1 MNNLFNNTQGYFLN
15 ARHSV
20 WGVFALMI
28 AIVTVYWQVWH
39 FDFIR
44 FDDPAYV
51 LDTCLKTKNSND
63 GFMWIF
69 RFHQGD
75 GKYWQPLT
83 LLSHI
88 ADCHFFG
95 LESGLHHFTNL
106 IFHLLN
112 SILLFLFLKQILT
125 DFWKS
130 FWIAL
135 LFAIHPM
142 NVESVAWISERKNLI
157 SSLFFFLTLLAY
169 FSYVKKPNRVK
180 YLVLIFVFM
189 LGLLAK
195 PMLITLPAILLL
207 LDWWPFQRISFK
219 KNTRSI
225 KFTTK
230 LDISIQKPFSYLVL
244 EKIPLFLLSIWSIF
258 LTIYSVQENQ
268 NLVSENQYSM
278 KLRVANAITSIVLYI
293 GKIFWPVNLAVFYP
307 YPERIVYWK
316 ILIAILFLIFL
327 TIFFLRRFRSSPYL
341 VLGWSWFLITLL
353 PVLGIIQ
360 AGLWPAMADRW
371 VYIPAVGLF
380 LIIIFTGE
388 KIAVS
393 LSLSRKTIFL
403 FAIFFTSLLMMINWN
418 QVRHWR
424 NSMSLYRQTLR
435 ATTGNYMA
443 HNNLGN
449 ILMENGQLEQAL
461 HHFQKAIQIKPSYLE
476 AQMNLANTLT
486 HQGKHQ
492 EAIEQYKKLSGR
504 YPGNAMICNNLGA
517 AIFKTGRVNEAI
529 PYYINAIQLNPNY
542 AEAFNNLG
550 VALRQNNQK
559 SKALVMFQK
568 ALSINPDY
576 AQAYDNMVRLISD
589 QKKINRKLYQLMD
602 KSAQSP
608 DDPLLLFQLGD
619 FFQKEEKIQQAITC
633 YQKALK
639 LKPGWYEAKK
649 QLSIALA
656 MKGNYEVSFSIL
668 RDLITQN
675 PDDADVYYDMACIR
689 SRQNNSTEA
698 ARWLQVAVNKG
709 FSDWKR
715 IQTDSNFNNSRS
727 NRLFQQLMA
736 GHVRDIH

>member
-1 MNNLFNNTQGYFLN
+1 MNNIFQDQQEYFLK
-15 ARHSV
+15 ARYSV

-44 FDDPAYV
+44 FDDPVYV
-51 LDTCLKTKNSND
+51 TDTYLKVRNSDNKIL
-63 GFMWIF
+63 WIF
-69 RFHQGD
+69 RFAQGD

-95 LESGLHHFTNL
+95 LESGLHHFSNL

-112 SILLFLFLKQILT
+112 SVLLFLFLKQILT

-157 SSLFFFLTLLAY
+157 STLFFFLTLLAY
-169 FSYVKKPNRVK
+169 FSYVKNPNRVK

-219 KNTRSI
+219 KDTQSM

-230 LDISIQKPFSYLVL
+230 LNISIQKPFPYLVL
-244 EKIPLFLLSIWSIF
+244 EKIPLFLLSILAIF
-258 LTIYSVQENQ
+258 LTIYSVQGDQ
-268 NLVSENQYSM
+268 NLVPENQYSM
-278 KLRVANAITSIVLYI
+278 KLRATNAITSIVVYI
-293 GKIFWPVNLAVFYP
+293 GKIFWPMNLAVFYP
-307 YPERIVYWK
+307 YPEKIVYWK
-316 ILIAILFLIFL
+316 PLIAAFLLIVPTILFL
-327 TIFFLRRFRSSPYL
+327 RKFRSSPYL
-341 VLGWSWFLITLL
+341 ILGWSWFLITLL

-380 LIIIFTGE
+380 LITIFTGE
-388 KIAVS
+388 KIATI

-403 FAIFFTSLLMMINWN
+403 FAIFFTSILMMISWH
-418 QVRHWR
+418 QVRFWQ

-435 ATTGNYMA
+435 ATTRNYMA

-461 HHFQKAIQIKPSYLE
+461 HHFQEAIQIKPSYSE

-517 AIFKTGRVNEAI
+517 AIFKTGRVNAAI
-529 PYYINAIQLNPNY
+529 PYYINAIQLKPNY
-542 AEAFNNLG
+542 AEAYNNLG
-550 VALRQNNQK
+550 VALWQNNRK

-568 ALSINPDY
+568 ALAINPDY
-576 AQAYDNMVRLISD
+576 GQAYDNMVRLISD

-608 DDPLLLFQLGD
+608 DDPILLFQLGD
-619 FFQKEEKIQQAITC
+619 FFQKEEKIQQAIAC

-649 QLSIALA
+649 QLSISFA

-675 PDDADVYYDMACIR
+675 PDDADAYYNMACIC
-689 SRQNNSTEA
+689 SRQNNATEA
-698 ARWLQVAVNKG
+698 TQWLQVAVNKG

-715 IQTDSNFNNSRS
+715 IQTDSNFNNIRS

-736 GHVRDIH
+736 DHVRDIH

>member
-1 MNNLFNNTQGYFLN
+1 MNNLFNYPQGYFLN

-28 AIVTVYWQVWH
+28 AIVAVYWQVWH

-63 GFMWIF
+63 RLMWIF

-88 ADCHFFG
+88 ADCRFFG
-95 LESGLHHFTNL
+95 LKSGLHHFSNL

-157 SSLFFFLTLLAY
+157 STLFFFLTLLAY
-169 FSYVKKPNRVK
+169 FSYVNSPNRKK

-219 KNTRSI
+219 KNIRAME
-225 KFTTK
+225 FTTK
-230 LDISIQKPFSYLVL
+230 LDIHIQKPFLYLIL
-244 EKIPLFLLSIWSIF
+244 EKIPLFLLSILSIF
-258 LTIYSVQENQ
+258 LTIYSVQGDQ
-268 NLVSENQYSM
+268 HLVPENQYSM
-278 KLRVANAITSIVLYI
+278 KFRAANAITSIIIYI
-293 GKIFWPVNLAVFYP
+293 GKIFWPMNLAVFYP
-307 YPERIVYWK
+307 YPEKIVWWK
-316 ILIAILFLIFL
+316 PLIAAFLLIVPTILFL
-327 TIFFLRRFRSSPYL
+327 RKFRSSPYL
-341 VLGWSWFLITLL
+341 IIGWSWFLITLL

-380 LIIIFTGE
+380 LITIFTGE
-388 KIAVS
+388 KISAM

-403 FAIFFTSLLMMINWN
+403 FAIIFTIILMIISRH
-418 QVRHWR
+418 QVRFWR
-424 NSMSLYRQTLR
+424 NSVSLYDHTLR
-435 ATTGNYMA
+435 TTTGNYMA

-449 ILMENGQLEQAL
+449 ILMENGKLEQAL

-504 YPGNAMICNNLGA
+504 YPGNAMILNNLGA

-529 PYYINAIQLNPNY
+529 PYYINAIQLKPKY
-542 AEAFNNLG
+542 AEAYNNLG
-550 VALRQNNQK
+550 VALRQNNRK

-568 ALSINPDY
+568 ALAINPDY
-576 AQAYDNMVRLISD
+576 RQAYDNMIRLISD
-589 QKKINRKLYQLMD
+589 QKKTNRKLSQLLD
-602 KSAQSP
+602 KSLLSP

-619 FFQKEEKIQQAITC
+619 FFQKEEKMHQAIAC
-633 YQKALK
+633 FQKVLK
-639 LKPGWYEAKK
+639 LKPGWYEAEK
-649 QLSIALA
+649 QLSISLA
-656 MKGNYEVSFSIL
+656 MKGDFEASFSIFQNFII
-668 RDLITQN
+668 RN
-675 PDDADVYYDMACIR
+675 PDDADAYYHMASIR
-689 SRQNNSTEA
+689 SRQNNKLEA
-698 ARWLQVAVNKG
+698 MQW
-709 FSDWKR
+709 FWKA
-715 IQTDSNFNNSRS
+715 IDKPKFDK
-727 NRLFQQLMA
+727 F
-736 GHVRDIH
+736 

>member
-1 MNNLFNNTQGYFLN
+1 MNNLFNNTQGYLLN

-63 GFMWIF
+63 RFMWIF

-169 FSYVKKPNRVK
+169 FSYVKKPNRLK

-244 EKIPLFLLSIWSIF
+244 EKIPLFLLSILSIF
-258 LTIYSVQENQ
+258 LTIYSVQGDQ

-341 VLGWSWFLITLL
+341 VFGWSWFLITLL

-388 KIAVS
+388 KIAVK
-393 LSLSRKTIFL
+393 LSLSRKTALIFAL
-403 FAIFFTSLLMMINWN
+403 FFTGILMQISWH
-418 QVRHWR
+418 QVRYWQ
-424 NSMSLYRQTLR
+424 NNMSLWRQTLK
-435 ATTGNYMA
+435 ATTRNYTA
-443 HNNLGN
+443 HNNMGC
-449 ILMENGQLEQAL
+449 ILMKDGQLDQAI
-461 HHFQKAIQIKPSYLE
+461 HHFQKAMLIKPSGSE
-476 AQMNLANTLT
+476 ARMNLANTLSR
-486 HQGKHQ
+486 QGMYP
-492 EAIEQYKKLSGR
+492 EAIEHYKKLFQKH
-504 YPGNAMICNNLGA
+504 PGNALIFNNLGN

-529 PYYINAIQLNPNY
+529 PYYIKAIQLEPNY
-542 AEAFNNLG
+542 ADAYNNLG
-550 VALRQNNQK
+550 ISLWRNNRK

-568 ALSINPDY
+568 ALVINPDY
-576 AQAYDNMVRLISD
+576 EQAYDNLTRLISE
-589 QKKINRKLYQLMD
+589 QKKTNLKLNLLTE

-608 DDPLLLFQLGD
+608 DNPLLLFQLGD
-619 FFQKEEKIQQAITC
+619 FFQKEDKIQQAIAC

-649 QLSIALA
+649 QLSVSFA

-675 PDDADVYYDMACIR
+675 PDDADAYYYMACIR
-689 SRQNNSTEA
+689 SRQNNSAEA
-698 ARWLQVAVNKG
+698 VQWLQVAVNKG

-715 IQTDSNFNNSRS
+715 IETDGNLNNVRS
-727 NRLFQQLMA
+727 NRLFQQLTTD
-736 GHVRDIH
+736 HVRDVH

>member
-1 MNNLFNNTQGYFLN
+1 MNNLFNNPQGYFLN
-15 ARHSV
+15 ARHSA

-28 AIVTVYWQVWH
+28 AIVAVYWQVWH

-63 GFMWIF
+63 RFMWIF

-83 LLSHI
+83 LLSHV
-88 ADCHFFG
+88 ADCRFFG
-95 LESGLHHFTNL
+95 LKSGLHHFSNL

-130 FWIAL
+130 FWIAM

-157 SSLFFFLTLLAY
+157 STLFFFLTLLTY
-169 FSYVKKPNRVK
+169 FSYVKKPNRKK

-195 PMLITLPAILLL
+195 PMLITLPVLLLL

-219 KNTRSI
+219 TDDRSM

-230 LDISIQKPFSYLVL
+230 LDINIQKPFLYLVL
-244 EKIPLFLLSIWSIF
+244 EKIPLFLLSILSIF
-258 LTIYSVQENQ
+258 LTIYSVQGDQ
-268 NLVSENQYSM
+268 HLVPDNQYSM
-278 KLRVANAITSIVLYI
+278 KFRAANAITSIIIYI
-293 GKIFWPVNLAVFYP
+293 GKIFWPMNLAVFYP
-307 YPERIVYWK
+307 YPEKIIWWK
-316 ILIAILFLIFL
+316 PLIAAFLLIVPTILFL
-327 TIFFLRRFRSSPYL
+327 RRIRSSPYL
-341 VLGWSWFLITLL
+341 IIGWSWFLITLL

-380 LIIIFTGE
+380 LITIFTGE
-388 KIAVS
+388 KIAAI

-403 FAIFFTSLLMMINWN
+403 FAIFFTSILMMISWH
-418 QVRHWR
+418 QVRFWQ
-424 NSMSLYRQTLR
+424 NSVSLYGQTLK

-476 AQMNLANTLT
+476 AQMNLANTLI

-504 YPGNAMICNNLGA
+504 YPGNAMIFNNLGA
-517 AIFKTGRVNEAI
+517 AIFKTGKVNEAI
-529 PYYINAIQLNPNY
+529 PYYINAIQLKPKY
-542 AEAFNNLG
+542 AEAYNNLG
-550 VALRQNNQK
+550 VALRQNNRK

-568 ALSINPDY
+568 ALAIDPDY
-576 AQAYDNMVRLISD
+576 EQAYDNMVRLISD
-589 QKKINRKLYQLMD
+589 QKIINRKLYQLMD

-608 DDPLLLFQLGD
+608 DNPLLLFQLGN
-619 FFQKEEKIQQAITC
+619 FFQKEDKIQQAIAC

-639 LKPGWYEAKK
+639 LKPDLYEAKK
-649 QLSIALA
+649 QLSISFA
-656 MKGNYEVSFSIL
+656 MKGDYEVSFSIL

-675 PDDADVYYDMACIR
+675 PDDADAYYNMACIR
-689 SRQNNSTEA
+689 SRQNKASEA
-698 ARWLQVAVNKG
+698 AQLLQMAVNKG
-709 FSDWKR
+709 FSDWKQ
-715 IQTDSNFNNSRS
+715 IQTDSNFNNIRS

-736 GHVRDIH
+736 DHVRDIH